1 MIDACRILSH
11 QKKTERMESKKPA
24 KTDDKL
30 EKDLRTL
37 VSRMKNENSALE
49 KILVKLISENDQPEV
64 KTSSLKKN
72 TNQ

>member
-1 MIDACRILSH
+1 MHTEFCRSN
-11 QKKTERMESKKPA
+11 KTKSMVSKKPA

>member
-1 MIDACRILSH
+1 
-11 QKKTERMESKKPA
+11 MESKKPA

-49 KILVKLISENDQPEV
+49 KILVKLKSENDQPEV
-64 KTSSLKKN
+64 KTISLKKN

>member
-1 MIDACRILSH
+1 
-11 QKKTERMESKKPA
+11 MESKKPA

-30 EKDLRTL
+30 EKDLKTL

-49 KILVKLISENDQPEV
+49 KILVKLKSENDQPEV
-64 KTSSLKKN
+64 KTSLLKKN

>member
-1 MIDACRILSH
+1 MHTEFCRSN
-11 QKKTERMESKKPA
+11 KTKSMESKKPA

-49 KILVKLISENDQPEV
+49 KILVKLKSENDQPEV

>member
-1 MIDACRILSH
+1 
-11 QKKTERMESKKPA
+11 MEPKKPA

-30 EKDLRTL
+30 EKDLKIL

-49 KILVKLISENDQPEV
+49 KILVKLTTENDQPEV
-64 KTSSLKKN
+64 KTSSSKKN

>member
-1 MIDACRILSH
+1 
-11 QKKTERMESKKPA
+11 MESKKPA

-30 EKDLRTL
+30 EKDLKTL

-49 KILVKLISENDQPEV
+49 KILVKLKSENYQPEV

>member
-1 MIDACRILSH
+1 
-11 QKKTERMESKKPA
+11 MESKKPA

-30 EKDLRTL
+30 EKDLKTL

-49 KILVKLISENDQPEV
+49 KILVKLKSENDQPEV

>member
-1 MIDACRILSH
+1 
-11 QKKTERMESKKPA
+11 MESKKPA

-49 KILVKLISENDQPEV
+49 KILVKLKSENDQPEV

>member
-1 MIDACRILSH
+1 
-11 QKKTERMESKKPA
+11 MESKKPA

-49 KILVKLISENDQPEV
+49 KILVKLRSEDDQPEV
-64 KTSSLKKN
+64 KASSLKN
-72 TNQ
+72 NPNQ

>member
-1 MIDACRILSH
+1 
-11 QKKTERMESKKPA
+11 MESKKPA

-30 EKDLRTL
+30 EKDLKTL

-49 KILVKLISENDQPEV
+49 KILVKLKSENDQPEV
-64 KTSSLKKN
+64 KTSLLKKS

>member
-1 MIDACRILSH
+1 
-11 QKKTERMESKKPA
+11 MESKKPA

-49 KILVKLISENDQPEV
+49 KILVKLKSENDQPA

>member
-1 MIDACRILSH
+1 MHTEFCRSN
-11 QKKTERMESKKPA
+11 KTKSMESKKPA

>member
-1 MIDACRILSH
+1 
-11 QKKTERMESKKPA
+11 MESKKPA

-49 KILVKLISENDQPEV
+49 KILVKLKSENDQPEV
-64 KTSSLKKN
+64 KTSSLKKK